1 MVGIEALSL
10 LIPLDLSQSSISGI
24 QSQMP
29 ENVGHNFC
37 KLLSHQNNNLKKK
50 NLTFYS
56 SGFVISYPSF
66 FFPMIIIEVS

>member
-37 KLLSHQNNNLKKK
+37 KLLSHQNNNKKK
-50 NLTFYS
+50 KLTFYS